1 MFVGNVAVDLVDR
14 ELTLL
19 LMTDALSA
27 RNPRWQDCRR

>member
-1 MFVGNVAVDLVDR
+1 MLVGNVAVDLVNR
-14 ELTLL
+14 ELALS